1 MVDGHE
7 AFLQV
12 FSALRKR
19 PLVAEI
25 GSSQTH
31 AIR

>member
-1 MVDGHE
+1 MVDGRE

-12 FSALRKR
+12 FSAVRKR

-25 GSSQTH
+25 GGSRTR